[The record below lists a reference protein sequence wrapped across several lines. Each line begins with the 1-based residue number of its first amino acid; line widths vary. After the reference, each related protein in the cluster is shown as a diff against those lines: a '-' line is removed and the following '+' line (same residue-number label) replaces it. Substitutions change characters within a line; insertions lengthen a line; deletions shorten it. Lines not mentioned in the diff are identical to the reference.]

1 VAGQSNKPLQEELM
15 ECEVKLHRLVPRI
28 LWSAAEH
35 DLKLT
40 VVNDTRVFSYYTPIG
55 DTDNLLLDPSTQNG
69 YSALVD
75 LHNTLV
81 QDYET
86 ITRST
91 PFPSVAWCNSPE
103 LLSDPSIQLTD
114 TAAKILN
121 AKIHHLD
128 NYLHMARTL
137 LHRKRVGAPASVF
150 ESIVLK
156 KPKAFTLEGGEET

>member
-1 VAGQSNKPLQEELM
+1 V

-28 LWSAAEH
+28 LWSAAVR

-40 VVNDTRVFSYYTPIG
+40 VVNDTKCFSYYSPIG

-75 LHNTLV
+75 LHNSLV

-91 PFPSVAWCNSPE
+91 PFPAVEWCNSPE
-103 LLSDPSIQLTD
+103 LLGDPSVRLTE

-121 AKIHHLD
+121 ARTHHLD
-128 NYLHMARTL
+128 NYLHMARAL
-137 LHRKRVGAPASVF
+137 LHRKRVGATASVF
-150 ESIVLK
+150 DSILSEPRAATLK
-156 KPKAFTLEGGEET
+156 GEENT